1 MTHQSH
7 RFLIG
12 IDVGGTFT
20 DAVVTSALDG
30 AILDAFKLPSTPLD
44 PSVAV
49 IEAFHRIHRT
59 YPLNEAMVCH
69 GTTIGTNLL
78 IQHRGA
84 KTALLATKGF
94 TDVIELRRQNRPTLY
109 DLNVKISPPLVDT
122 DMRFAVSERCD
133 ARGRVLENL
142 SNVDQLVSQVMASG
156 AQAVAI
162 ALLHAYANDTHE
174 KILAQALRQACPDL
188 FISVS
193 SDVCPEIKEY
203 ERTSTAVVNAYIG
216 PGVQSYI
223 DKIALEAQRLG
234 LGALMIVKSNGGL
247 TSTENASRYPVHLI
261 ESGPAAGI
269 ISTLAH
275 AKEMWR
281 DNVIAFDMG
290 GTTAKVG
297 VIQGGRA
304 KVVDEFLADQLVD
317 GANVGGYPIRS
328 AVLDI
333 VEIGAGGGSIAWID
347 DGGVLKV
354 GPESAGAAPG
364 PACYGLGGQRPTVT
378 DAHAVI
384 GTLSQEAFK
393 DSGVAFSRDLAV
405 KAIETHIAQP
415 MGWSLARAAHAII
428 EIAVA
433 NMTEMVRIST
443 VRRGLDPREFS
454 IFASGGAGPLHACAI
469 GLQAGAKEVIIPPL
483 PGMFSALGAT
493 MGEIRHDLSQTLL
506 VPVAQ
511 LDPQALA
518 KVCNALGKR
527 ARSLMA
533 NEPVDP
539 HTVMS
544 ERSADLRFV
553 GQLFELNIGLGP
565 ASEALPDCD
574 EIEARF
580 RAVYQH
586 AFGIDLPN
594 LKVQLVNVRWTAMA
608 VLRESRQTKHTSGV
622 SLQDVPPHRLQNYLS
637 ADGSQTSLPVH
648 RLIDCRGAQLSGPA
662 LIEHAGS
669 TVWID
674 SAQTITIHANGSM
687 QIALDAAP
695 PSQPTAP
702 AATSLL
708 AADPVT
714 FEVVKSGFYAICD
727 EMKSVIMR
735 TSFSPL
741 LSLSADLS
749 CVLLDTQARVIA
761 QGVDIPVH
769 LGAAS
774 FTGRFALE
782 AFALATWHE
791 GDAVI
796 LNDPY
801 AGGTHLPD
809 VSLLTPI
816 FFAKR
821 LMGFVLSRIHWP
833 DIGGIAPGSSSV
845 CDEIIKEGLRIPPL
859 KIIEQ
864 GVVREDVLRL
874 ILANVRVPQ
883 DRMGDFQAARAGH
896 QRATERMIEL
906 CHRYGGETIDTV
918 MRDTLEYSQKRV
930 AAQLLNLPDVDVS
943 NEEPLD
949 GDGID
954 PQAAP
959 IIKVRITKTG
969 AHLKFDFTGSA
980 PCVRGP
986 INAPLPVTCAAIYY
1000 TLLSFVGG
1008 QIAPNAGVYAN
1019 VEVITEPGTIVH
1031 ASYPFPVVAANT
1043 ETANRLVDILMGA
1056 LAKAYPEKVSA
1067 GGYGSACVYTLGGTD
1082 PSTQKSFVHY
1092 ETIGG
1097 GMGGTA
1103 SNAGPS
1109 GLRVHM
1115 GNTMNLPIEGVEAA
1129 LPVLFHEYAI
1139 ARHLAGQGKYP
1150 GGGGVRKVI
1159 EVLTDGVQTSVLGE
1173 RTITPARGV
1182 AGGGDGGL
1190 ASFTLVSEG
1199 VDHPLDSKSGPHRL
1213 KRGDKL
1219 VMVTAGG
1226 GAWGPST
1233 QRKS

>member
-1 MTHQSH
+1 MTNQSH

-30 AILDAFKLPSTPLD
+30 EIYDAFKLPSTPQD
-44 PSVAV
+44 PAIAV
-49 IEAFHRIHRT
+49 IEAFHRIHRS
-59 YPLNEAMVCH
+59 YPLNESMVCH

-84 KTALLATKGF
+84 KTALLATQGF

-109 DLNVKISPPLVDT
+109 DLNVKVSPPLVGAE
-122 DMRFAVSERCD
+122 MRFAVNERCN
-133 ARGRVLENL
+133 ARGEVLKAL
-142 SNVDQLVSQVMASG
+142 SGVDELVAQVKQSG

-162 ALLHAYANDTHE
+162 ALLHSYANDAHE
-174 KILAQALRQACPDL
+174 KTLAKALRQACPDL

-223 DKIALEAQRLG
+223 EKIALEARRLG
-234 LGALMIVKSNGGL
+234 LSALMIVKSNGGL
-247 TSTENASRYPVHLI
+247 TSPDNASRYPVHLI

-275 AKEMWR
+275 AREALCG
-281 DNVIAFDMG
+281 NVIAFDMG

-297 VIQGGRA
+297 VIQDGQA

-333 VEIGAGGGSIAWID
+333 VEIGAGGGSMAWID

-354 GPESAGAAPG
+354 GPDSAGAAPG
-364 PACYGLGGQRPTVT
+364 PACYGLGGLRPTVT

-384 GTLSQEAFK
+384 GTLSKETFK
-393 DSGVAFSRDLAV
+393 DSGVAFARDLAV
-405 KAIETHIAQP
+405 KAIDTHIAQP

-428 EIAVA
+428 QIAVA

-469 GLQAGAKEVIIPPL
+469 GMQAGVKEVVIPPW

-493 MGEIRHDLSQTLL
+493 IGEIRHDLSQTLL
-506 VPVAQ
+506 GQ
-511 LDPQALA
+511 MTELDPQALVN
-518 KVCNALGKR
+518 VCQALGQR
-527 ARSLMA
+527 ARALMA
-533 NEPVDP
+533 LEPMDARSVK
-539 HTVMS
+539 S

-565 ASEALPDCD
+565 EFEALPSNN
-574 EIEARF
+574 EIEAKF
-580 RAVYQH
+580 RSAYLQS
-586 AFGIDLPN
+586 FGIDLPN
-594 LKVQLVNVRWTAMA
+594 LKVQLVNVRWTATAMLSVA
-608 VLRESRQTKHTSGV
+608 RQSQRAQAFATHSV
-622 SLQDVPPHRLQNYLS
+622 DPYRMQDYLAS
-637 ADGSQTSLPVH
+637 DGSQTALPVY
-648 RLIDCRGAQLSGPA
+648 RLIDGRGAHLSGPA

-669 TVWID
+669 TVWVD
-674 SAQTITIHANGSM
+674 SAQSISIHANGSVRISL
-687 QIALDAAP
+687 QALAQSPA
-695 PSQPTAP
+695 SEP
-702 AATSLL
+702 AAMSLL
-708 AADPVT
+708 EADPVT

-749 CVLLDTQARVIA
+749 CVLLDHQARVIA

-782 AFALATWHE
+782 AFAPETWCE

-816 FFAKR
+816 FFEQQ
-821 LMGFVLSRIHWP
+821 LLGFVLSRIHWP

-859 KIIEQ
+859 KIIER
-864 GVVREDVLRL
+864 GVVREDALRL

-896 QRATERMIEL
+896 QRATERMAKL
-906 CHRYGGETIDTV
+906 CRRYGVQTIQTV
-918 MRDTLEYSQKRV
+918 MRDTLQYSQKRV
-930 AAQLLNLPDVDVS
+930 AAQLLSLPDADVS
-943 NEEPLD
+943 NQESLD

-954 PQAAP
+954 PLSAP
-959 IIKVRITKTG
+959 VIKVRIIKKG
-969 AHLKFDFTGSA
+969 AHLTFDFSGSS
-980 PCVRGP
+980 PCVQGP
-986 INAPLPVTCAAIYY
+986 VNAPLPVTCAAIYY

-1067 GGYGSACVYTLGGTD
+1067 GAYGSACVYTLGGTD
-1082 PSTQKSFVHY
+1082 PSGQKSFVHY

-1103 SNAGPS
+1103 SHAGPS

-1150 GGGGVRKVI
+1150 GGGGVRKSI

-1173 RTITPARGV
+1173 RTLTPARGV

-1190 ASFTLVSEG
+1190 ASFTLVSDG
-1199 VDHPLDSKSGPHRL
+1199 VGRPLDSKSGPHRL

-1226 GAWGPST
+1226 GAWGSFNE
-1233 QRKS
+1233 RKS